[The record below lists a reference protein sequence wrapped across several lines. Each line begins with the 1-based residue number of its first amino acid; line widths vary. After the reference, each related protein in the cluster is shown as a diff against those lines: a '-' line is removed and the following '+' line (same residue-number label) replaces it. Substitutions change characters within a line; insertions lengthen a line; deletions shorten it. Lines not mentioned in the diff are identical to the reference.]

1 MRRDHHFPP
10 KKYQENTHL
19 ESVYAGYFNLLVDLG
34 VEGALKIW
42 NRKAYCATG
51 RLSNDRKNIDKKLL
65 ERQYTSFFLPVNEK
79 TILLSKKC
87 FFCNPLPHLVLHV
100 LDEVGPLPLVRSYHS
115 DLVSDDAAL
124 DEPETQLGRTNLGI
138 NRKSGDFSWAH
149 NSPKGWDWFSQ
160 LLFLKAS
167 LPCST
172 LLFLKKIKKECGHP
186 VTKTRFAAYLVTSF
200 STFDA
205 STLLR

>member
-1 MRRDHHFPP
+1 M
-10 KKYQENTHL
+10 
-19 ESVYAGYFNLLVDLG
+19 
-34 VEGALKIW
+34 
-42 NRKAYCATG
+42 
-51 RLSNDRKNIDKKLL
+51 L

-124 DEPETQLGRTNLGI
+124 DEPETELGRTNLGI

-172 LLFLKKIKKECGHP
+172 LLFLKKLKKNVVTLWPKLDLLHTLWPASLRSMPPPCWGKRSQSQPFPPEIIIKK
-186 VTKTRFAAYLVTSF
+186 KII
-200 STFDA
+200 
-205 STLLR
+205 TL